1 MKQKKN
7 IAIVLVS
14 VVLVTFV
21 LVTII
26 MQLFMKINVM
36 NQISEGFEQDAPKA
50 LVDTS
55 KWDTEKVTVY
65 TDKSGSKAPIPKGYV
80 ASQVTG
86 ETEIKTGLVIYEGD
100 NPVTGTAIGTP
111 GTDAWVASCSRNQW
125 VWVPVSNTSRIY
137 DDYTKTAKLYN
148 RTSSGRSDYANTNF
162 EPGFLTSTSYDN
174 EALFS
179 QYNLIGMTRKKLYDE
194 IQVELSETIKSIKK
208 YGGFY
213 IGRFETGD
221 VTYTGD
227 TRFVRPV
234 VQRMRT
240 INSINYVTWYDA
252 YRNLR
257 TLGANSTVKS
267 NIIPGCLWD
276 ETLQW
281 FQESGA
287 KTAAEINDSGRWG
300 NHYNSTFTYYSN
312 VGGTI
317 ATKGANSS
325 TYVPTGSSE
334 QNKANNVYDMAG
346 NVWEWTLEGDGGATR
361 RSRGGC
367 CYNNNASSR
376 YPVGCR
382 YNYSPTESVI
392 IIRCARVLL
401 HKIEILRSKSLF
413 YKHLEKRIFE
423 QMRLIN

>member
-7 IAIVLVS
+7 IAILLVS
-14 VVLVTFV
+14 ILLVVVVLVTV
-21 LVTII
+21 VT
-26 MQLFMKINVM
+26 QLFMKIRVM
-36 NQISEGFEQDAPKA
+36 NQLGEGLGQDAPKA
-50 LVDTS
+50 LVDSST
-55 KWDTEKVTVY
+55 WDTEKVTVY
-65 TDKSGSKAPIPKGYV
+65 TDKTGAKAPIPKGYV

-86 ETEIKTGLVIYEGD
+86 ETEIKTGLVIYEGTT
-100 NPVTGTAIGTP
+100 PVTGTEVGKP
-111 GTDAWVASCSRNQW
+111 GTDAWHASVSRNQW
-125 VWVPVSNTSRIY
+125 VWVPVSDPSRVY
-137 DDYTKTAKLYN
+137 DEYTKTAKLYT
-148 RTSSGRSDYANTNF
+148 RTASGRSDYANNNF
-162 EPGFLTSTSYDN
+162 EPGYLTNMSYDN

-179 QYNLIGMTRKKLYDE
+179 QYNLNGMTRKKLYDE
-194 IQVELSETIKSIKK
+194 IQVELAETMKSIKK

-213 IGRFETGD
+213 IGRYETGD

-240 INSINYVTWYDA
+240 VNSINYVTWYDA

-281 FQESGA
+281 FQDSGA
-287 KTAAEINDSGRWG
+287 KTPAELNDSGTWG
-300 NHYNSTFTYYSN
+300 NHYNSSFTYYSTI
-312 VGGTI
+312 GGTT

-325 TYVPTGSSE
+325 TYVPTGSAE
-334 QNKANNVYDMAG
+334 KNKANNIYDMAG
-346 NVWEWTLEGDGGATR
+346 NMWEWTLEGDGGANR
-361 RSRGGC
+361 RCRGGG
-367 CYNNNASSR
+367 YGSGSGNG
-376 YPVGCR
+376 PVGYR
-382 YNYSPTESVI
+382 YYYNPTNSNI
-392 IIRCARVLL
+392 NTRCARVLL